1 MEEAF
6 QAIGTALC
14 GFLLLS
20 RPVRNFVAIAGL
32 LSMDLTM
39 PETTLE
45 APAVPSIPPA
55 SSHDRI
61 LFAGKRLFARNG
73 YENTSTVAI
82 AREAGTSE
90 SQLMK
95 HFGSKQGLLAAVLDH
110 GWAKIVRRVD
120 ASQNAASAAGRL
132 IAALEAVVIE
142 LENDSELKELITL
155 EGCRVRKDNHDV
167 RMSGGYLQFSEL
179 IGSLLNQ
186 MRSQGQVRADIN
198 LDALRAG
205 LIGMTEGL
213 LRSKVVAGRSE
224 SSVDYSFDDMRK
236 VLEAIAPAM
245 GSEDEQRLRVVN
257 G

>member
-1 MEEAF
+1 
-6 QAIGTALC
+6 
-14 GFLLLS
+14 
-20 RPVRNFVAIAGL
+20 
-32 LSMDLTM
+32 M
-39 PETTLE
+39 PESTLE
-45 APAVPSIPPA
+45 VSSGNSAPPT

-82 AREAGTSE
+82 ARQAGTSE

-110 GWAKIVRRVD
+110 GWTKIIRRVD
-120 ASQNAASAAGRL
+120 ASQSAPTLPGRL

-142 LENDSELKELITL
+142 LENDSELKELVTL
-155 EGCRVRKDNHDV
+155 EGCRVRKDDREV
-167 RMSGGYLQFSEL
+167 RMSAGYLQFSKL
-179 IGSLLNQ
+179 IGALLEE
-186 MRSQGQVRADIN
+186 MRSQQQIRADVN

-213 LRSKVVAGRSE
+213 LRARVVASRSD
-224 SSVDYSFDDMRK
+224 SSIDYSFDDMRK
-236 VLEAIAPAM
+236 VLEAMVPVM
-245 GSEDEQRLRVVN
+245 GSESEQRLKVVN